1 MEDFRKYL
9 QHAKDSLVNDSFKD
23 IHIVLG
29 NESCD
34 LDSCICSLAL
44 AYYLYKKRHSKIP
57 CSALVVAV
65 QNVSKEHFLFRSDN
79 CFVLQELNIPLES
92 LIYRDSLDLNY
103 FKKSKSL
110 TTTLVDHHVLSSK
123 DDLLKDTV
131 IQIFDHRP
139 IDLTAKWDDSI
150 LKKIEQVGSCATI
163 IAEKLLEEDFLFKEL
178 AWLLYEVIVYDT
190 VGLLPENGRAKEL
203 DISIASRLEEKYG
216 FKEDRKTV
224 YQKLWRAHNDVSHLT
239 PKQLLNKDLKM
250 IETIPVPGLPMLVI
264 DYLKLED
271 ARDSI
276 NKFSD
281 ELKAPMIVL
290 IGLDA
295 TDVVKRDVGI
305 YYKPESTKLK
315 DILLQKLQNS
325 QELKGYDFMFC
336 EVPTS
341 FPNIV
346 YLEQNNVKLTRKQIV
361 PLVLDAIK
369 ELKH

>member
-1 MEDFRKYL
+1 MEDFKKYL
-9 QHAKDSLVNDSFKD
+9 QHAKNSLVCDSFKD

-44 AYYLYKKRHSKIP
+44 AYYLYKNRHSKIP
-57 CSALVVAV
+57 CNALVIAV

-79 CFVLQELNIPLES
+79 CFVLQEQDIPLEY
-92 LIYRDSLDLNY
+92 LIYRDSIDLGSL
-103 FKKSKSL
+103 KKSKSL
-110 TTTLVDHHVLSSK
+110 TTTLVDHHVLPSK
-123 DDLLKDTV
+123 EDILKDTV

-150 LKKIEQVGSCATI
+150 FKKIEQVGSCATL

-178 AWLLYEVIVYDT
+178 AWLLYEVIIYDT

-203 DISIASRLEEKYG
+203 DISIAGKLEEKYD
-216 FKEDRKTV
+216 FKQDRKTV
-224 YQKLWRAHNDVSHLT
+224 YQTLWRAHNDVSHLT
-239 PKQLLNKDLKM
+239 PKQMLNKDLKM
-250 IETIPVPGLPMLVI
+250 IENIPVPGLPMLVI
-264 DYLKLED
+264 DYLKLEY
-271 ARDSI
+271 AQESI

-281 ELKAPMIVL
+281 ELKAPLIVL

-305 YYKPESTKLK
+305 YYKPESTEVK
-315 DILLQKLQNS
+315 DMLLQKLKNS

-336 EVPTS
+336 EVSTS
-341 FPNIV
+341 FPNV
-346 YLEQNNVKLTRKQIV
+346 VCLKQNNVKLTRKQIV
-361 PLVLDAIK
+361 PLILDTIK
-369 ELKH
+369 ESKH